1 MAYLYTLQ
9 VGIISQDRYDTI
21 DTLSRSESGNESNGD
36 IIRNL
41 SRSDF
46 GNESNEPSEKAKEM
60 SFSMSVRE
68 AAKMKPNDDSIKAIV
83 LTGDDVEQ
91 LTVDNWNTI
100 LTEYTEIVFSRTT
113 PEQKMLIVE
122 ETKKRGDNVVAV
134 VSSSFFSL
142 L

>member
-21 DTLSRSESGNESNGD
+21 DTVSRSESGNESNGD

>member
-1 MAYLYTLQ
+1 MLQVGGHTYKPFLQ
-9 VGIISQDRYDTI
+9 VGIISQDRYDTFHSL
-21 DTLSRSESGNESNGD
+21 T
-36 IIRNL
+36 
-41 SRSDF
+41 RSDSD
-46 GNESNEPSEKAKEM
+46 NEQNEPSEKKIQETT
-60 SFSMSVRE
+60 FTVSVRE
-68 AAKMKPNDDSIKAIV
+68 AAEMKPMDDDPIKAIV
-83 LTGDDVEQ
+83 LTGDDVSR

-134 VSSSFFSL
+134 VSSSFFFFFFRPHL